1 MIGKAEWNT
10 TTLPDI
16 ELYIAGLASVSVRFW
31 VCDCVCLC
39 VFPSARSPK
48 HIAGHVGDLKGPA
61 EDQEPSASVSFA
73 PAEIAVELKEI
84 SEVTWQI
91 DR

>member
-1 MIGKAEWNT
+1 M
-10 TTLPDI
+10 
-16 ELYIAGLASVSVRFW
+16 
-31 VCDCVCLC
+31 
-39 VFPSARSPK
+39 FPSARSPK